1 MLTKQNKLE
10 KERFNMSNI
19 SKANK
24 LQEAI
29 DKLHEADALMQEALG
44 ASEECFDLHCAIES
58 VADDIAEYAE
68 QLVEMQITD

>member
-1 MLTKQNKLE
+1 
-10 KERFNMSNI
+10 MSNV
-19 SKANK
+19 SKAIK

-44 ASEECFDLHCAIES
+44 ASEECFDLHCGIES
-58 VADDIAEYAE
+58 MVDDLTEYAE

>member
-1 MLTKQNKLE
+1 
-10 KERFNMSNI
+10 MSNI

-29 DKLHEADALMQEALG
+29 ALLMDADNCMQTALG
-44 ASEECFDLHCAIES
+44 DTEDCYELHNALE
-58 VADDIAEYAE
+58 DIQDTLRGFAE